1 MRRIRINQGKVGV
14 VTHKGDY
21 KKVLTAGKHWI
32 GLSDK
37 VALYDMS
44 KLYTSTADL
53 NTMLQDENFKLLVEV
68 VSVNNNEIAIKYVEN
83 LIDSVL
89 ESGRY
94 FYFKGFSN
102 FEFVKIDLSKVEITE
117 AIDRSLFQKYEI
129 GKYIRVFN
137 VAAYEEGLLFV
148 NGKFVRKLEKG
159 IHHFWKNEISI
170 EVLKADLRQQQQEIS
185 GQEILT
191 KDKATLRINFYNQ
204 YKVSDSIKALTQ
216 NKDFEKQLYILSQ
229 LALREFVGTLT
240 LDELLENKN
249 AVSNYVKE
257 YLKNR
262 TEILGIEL
270 IDSGIRD
277 VILPGDVKEIMN
289 QVLIAQKKAQANII
303 TRREET
309 ASTRSLLNTA
319 KLMEDNAMLFK
330 LKEMEYV
337 ERIADKVGEITVSG
351 SGKVLDQL
359 TEIFSKS

>member
-1 MRRIRINQGKVGV
+1 MRRIRINQGKAGV
-14 VTHKGDY
+14 VTQKGDY

-37 VALYDMS
+37 VAVYDMS

-53 NTMLQDENFKLLVEV
+53 NTMLQDDNFSKLVEV
-68 VSVNNNEIAIKYVEN
+68 IHVNDNEIALKYIEG
-83 LIDSVL
+83 LLDSVL

-94 FYFKGFSN
+94 FYWKGFTN
-102 FEFVKIDLSKVEITE
+102 FKFIKIDLSKVEITE
-117 AIDRSLFQKYEI
+117 DIDQSLLQKYEI
-129 GKYIRVFN
+129 NKFLRVFN
-137 VAAYEEGLLFV
+137 VEAHEEGLLFV
-148 NGKFVRKLEKG
+148 NGKFMKKLEKG
-159 IHHFWKNEISI
+159 IHHFWKNEISV
-170 EVLKADLRQQQQEIS
+170 EVLKADLRRQQQEIS

-191 KDKATLRINFYNQ
+191 KDKATLRINFFNQ
-204 YKVSDSIKALTQ
+204 YKINDSIKALTE

-257 YLKNR
+257 YLESKTDN
-262 TEILGIEL
+262 LGIEL

-277 VILPGDVKEIMN
+277 IILPGDVKAIMN
-289 QVLIAQKKAQANII
+289 QVLIAQKQAQANII

-351 SGKVLDQL
+351 NGKVLDQL

>member
-1 MRRIRINQGKVGV
+1 MKKIRINQGKVGV
-14 VTHKGDY
+14 VTQKGDY

-37 VALYDMS
+37 VTVYDMS
-44 KLYTSTADL
+44 KLYTSTVSL
-53 NTMLQDENFKLLVEV
+53 NTMLQDENFEKLVEV
-68 VSVNNNEIAIKYVEN
+68 VHVKDNEIALKYIDN

-94 FYFKGFSN
+94 FYFKGFTD
-102 FEFVKIDLSKVEITE
+102 FKFVNIDLSKVEVTE
-117 AIDRSLFQKYEI
+117 DIDKSLFQKYEI
-129 GKYIRVFN
+129 NKYLRVFN

-148 NGKFVRKLEKG
+148 NGKFVKKLEKG
-159 IHHFWKNEISI
+159 IHHFWKNEISV

-191 KDKATLRINFYNQ
+191 KDKAALRINFYNQ
-204 YKVSDSIKALTQ
+204 YKISDSIKALTE

-240 LDELLENKN
+240 LDELLEKKDV
-249 AVSNYVKE
+249 VSGYVKD
-257 YLKNR
+257 YLVKKADN
-262 TEILGIEL
+262 LGIEL
-270 IDSGIRD
+270 INSGIRD
-277 VILPGDVKEIMN
+277 IILPGDVKAIMN
-289 QVLIAQKKAQANII
+289 QVLIAQKQAQANII

-337 ERIADKVGEITVSG
+337 ERIADKIGEITVSG
-351 SGKVLDQL
+351 NGKVLDQL
-359 TEIFSKS
+359 TDIFSKS